1 MTWIKDTGLAAP
13 QSVDYNKPMQRK
25 KNLYLVLD
33 LTPQC
38 TQNEILHAY
47 NRAKST
53 YSRDSL
59 AAYSLYDEDAKESIL
74 REIEDAYY
82 ALGDPR
88 KRKQYDISMGFAEG
102 EIENLSLD
110 KVEAPSTP
118 FQKTQKRKL
127 EVTPHIR
134 VEANPAFEKEVTEV
148 QSLSGTFLR
157 SVRLYRGFTEEQ
169 IASLC
174 QLKPDHIMA
183 IEEEKPLNLHH
194 PVYLR
199 GHLMLICEALQIP
212 RGNELAKTYIERLQQ
227 EDKLARNKSI

>member
-1 MTWIKDTGLAAP
+1 
-13 QSVDYNKPMQRK
+13 MQRK

-38 TQNEILHAY
+38 SQNEILHAY

-59 AAYSLYDEDAKESIL
+59 AAYSLYDDNAKDSIL

-82 ALGDPR
+82 ILGDAR
-88 KRKQYDISMGFAEG
+88 KRRQYDIGMGYAEG
-102 EIENLSLD
+102 TPE
-110 KVEAPSTP
+110 EAYQQGNSSAPIGNAHTP
-118 FQKTQKRKL
+118 TLAPIKHQKKKL

-134 VEANPAFEKEVTEV
+134 VEANPAFEEEIEKATAM
-148 QSLSGTFLR
+148 SGSFLR
-157 SVRLYRGFTEEQ
+157 SIRLYRGYTEDQ
-169 IASLC
+169 IAGLC
-174 QLKPDHIMA
+174 QLKAEHIVA

-199 GHLMLICEALQIP
+199 GHLMLICEALQVP
-212 RGNELAKTYIERLQQ
+212 RAAQLAKTYIERLQQ
-227 EDKLARNKSI
+227 EDKLARNKSL

>member
-1 MTWIKDTGLAAP
+1 MT
-13 QSVDYNKPMQRK
+13 MQRK

-59 AAYSLYDEDAKESIL
+59 AAYSLYDDNAKDSIL
-74 REIEDAYY
+74 REIEDAYHI
-82 ALGDPR
+82 LGDAR
-88 KRKQYDISMGFAEG
+88 KRKQYDLSMGYAEG
-102 EIENLSLD
+102 TPD
-110 KVEAPSTP
+110 EAYQQGTSS
-118 FQKTQKRKL
+118 FTQSAATIPTVAPIKSYKKKL
-127 EVTPHIR
+127 EITPQIR
-134 VEANPAFEKEVTEV
+134 VEANPAFEEEIKNASAMT
-148 QSLSGTFLR
+148 GAFLR
-157 SVRLYRGFTEEQ
+157 SIRLYRGYTEEQ

-174 QLKPDHIMA
+174 QLKPDHVIA

-199 GHLMLICEALQIP
+199 GHLMLICEALQVP
-212 RGNELAKTYIERLQQ
+212 RAAELAKTYIERLQQ
-227 EDKLARNKSI
+227 EEKLARNKSL